1 VPPPRDALNAW
12 GRLGPR
18 EEHWQAVGWSV
29 GASLVVMAIVFVV
42 YYGITVSLAAVF
54 DLDPTGLS
62 FLTYILVM
70 APLLTLGS
78 WVLARH
84 AGQGRRELGLVAS
97 PPGKLLAWGSAGGL
111 LGVASNYGLFM
122 LLYLVVWLVS
132 GRHLTSP
139 DGEVIRSLGRFYQV
153 IAIVATG
160 IFAPLCEELF
170 FRGALYSA
178 MRKSLSRN
186 RALILNALVFA
197 LLHLKWQGLP
207 SLFALGLIFAYLYDE
222 TESIFPSI
230 IAHAI
235 NNIVV
240 LSVIYLT

>member
-1 VPPPRDALNAW
+1 MR
-12 GRLGPR
+12 
-18 EEHWQAVGWSV
+18 WSV
-29 GASLVVMAIVFVV
+29 GATLVVMAIVFVA
-42 YYGITVSLAAVF
+42 YYGITLALAAIF

-70 APLLTLGS
+70 APLLALGS
-78 WVLARH
+78 WLLARG
-84 AGQGRRELGLVAS
+84 AGQGRRELGLVAG
-97 PPGKLLAWGSAGGL
+97 PPGKLLAWGSVGGL
-111 LGVASNYGLFM
+111 LGLASNYGLLM
-122 LLYLVVWLVS
+122 LLYLVVLLVS

-139 DGEVIRSLGRFYQV
+139 DGEAIRSLGRFYQV
-153 IAIVATG
+153 IAITATC
-160 IFAPLCEELF
+160 IFAPICEELF

-207 SLFALGLIFAYLYDE
+207 SLFALGLIFAYLYEE
-222 TESIFPSI
+222 TGSVYPGM

-240 LSVIYLT
+240 LSLIYLT